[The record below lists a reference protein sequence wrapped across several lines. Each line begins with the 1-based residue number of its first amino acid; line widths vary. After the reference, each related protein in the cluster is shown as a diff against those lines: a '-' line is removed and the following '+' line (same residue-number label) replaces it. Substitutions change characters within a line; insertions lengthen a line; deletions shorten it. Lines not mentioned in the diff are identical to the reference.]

1 MVCVAQGPVM
11 RRIVRSLDRAMPN
24 SLARAETLRPR
35 ILKLHPAVDEV
46 RLSGNIAR
54 LIRSQEDGKRRDLLG
69 LAEPAHGLALN
80 EASLHLAHRF
90 AGRLRAIFDS
100 TLERGRLD
108 GPGTDRV
115 CPDALADE
123 VGGDGL
129 GEADDRGLA
138 RAIDIAIGNAADRGD
153 GGRNVDD

>member
-35 ILKLHPAVDEV
+35 ILKRHPAVDEV

-90 AGRLRAIFDS
+90 AG
-100 TLERGRLD
+100 
-108 GPGTDRV
+108 
-115 CPDALADE
+115 
-123 VGGDGL
+123 
-129 GEADDRGLA
+129 
-138 RAIDIAIGNAADRGD
+138 
-153 GGRNVDD
+153 GGRGACRLPGRSEEHTSELQSRENL